1 MARTEKG
8 IIVSVWIVVC
18 TVIGLLW
25 FIEHKGIDE
34 ESSCSQELVSDS
46 NDTLPPLECVSQK
59 QRFYVDQYIVE
70 GVDVWDT
77 KHGRVFN
84 YMRCVGI
91 GEE

>member
-1 MARTEKG
+1 MANTEKG
-8 IIVSVWIVVC
+8 IIVSVWVVVC

-25 FIEHKGIDE
+25 FIEHKGIGED
-34 ESSCSQELVSDS
+34 SSCPQELVSDS
-46 NDTLPPLECVSQK
+46 NDTLPILECVSQK
-59 QRFYVDQYIVE
+59 QRYRVTEYIVE

-91 GEE
+91 REE